1 MILNQIEGLFS
12 SLKISSSGLAAQRR
26 KINAISEN
34 IANIHTTK
42 TAEGGPYRRKVIR
55 FKEIM
60 RKSTFNQINRN
71 RLHMQTSRTG
81 HLNDELTPK
90 SWRFSGVKAEE
101 IRDDS
106 PPILIYDPGHPDADE
121 SGFVEMPNVN
131 MITEMVDLITAQRA
145 YEANVT
151 AIKASKAMAQKA
163 LEI

>member
-1 MILNQIEGLFS
+1 MIRNHIGGLFS
-12 SLKISSSGLAAQRR
+12 AFKISTSGLMAQRR

-42 TAEGGPYRRKVIR
+42 TETGGPYRRKVVR

-60 RKSTFNQINRN
+60 KKSSLNTNNEK
-71 RLHMQTSRTG
+71 RLLLQTPNSR
-81 HLNDELTPK
+81 HLSDELTSKP
-90 SWRFSGVKAEE
+90 SCFSGVKAVES
-101 IRDDS
+101 RDDS
-106 PPILIYDPGHPDADE
+106 QPLLIYDPDHPDADE
-121 SGFVEMPNVN
+121 SGFVEMPNIN
-131 MITEMVDLITAQRA
+131 MVTEMVDLITAQRA